1 MGRFLR
7 AAGPPGAWVNLRG
20 GSLASALLAVAG
32 CAQLAGIDETS
43 GPDVPAGVSLTF
55 ERISIGAT
63 VVRSPLDLT
72 GQTATY
78 LVEDASAADGLVRV
92 EALQTDANT
101 WTASAPA
108 VATGTPPVVFTLP
121 DQPYPRMYALPSR
134 DLLGQLGVYEHP
146 NPTPAPS
153 PAMITVTA
161 TLPTPFNGT
170 EAFELYSVG
179 TWTRTTLPVPLLS
192 ATTLGP
198 VAFDYGTVSATGH
211 ARPPERITLD
221 DVHAVLRYDGAPLTG
236 VLEVAPFDQ
245 TGDDMMG
252 GVMVAVPLDQTLDVT
267 IAPATLPARL
277 MTPQPAMT
285 STSMGWFMTAAPGAA
300 AAFNVGP
307 VLVSGTLTDA
317 SPTQLTATYGN
328 PFVGKGWPAVVEM
341 RVQATRPYTDP
352 VTAAVINLAGS
363 MTSFVAASTLGVGAA
378 LDVPA
383 GMPQAVSLDATP
395 LTTDGLM
402 IPRPIVAP
410 VITFTTDGTAD
421 TLYAMALFQL
431 SPNVTATALERTLVL
446 SATASEPRFVVPP
459 ELLVPGA
466 TYVVRVGAT
475 SGGFTAVASGDL
487 TQRSLPIS
495 QTSYEAG
502 VFTVI
507 P

>member
-7 AAGPPGAWVNLRG
+7 AAGAPGAWHNLRG
-20 GSLASALLAVAG
+20 GALASVLLAAAG

-43 GPDVPAGVSLTF
+43 GPDVPSGVSLSF
-55 ERISIGAT
+55 ERISVGAT
-63 VVRSPLDLT
+63 VVRSPLDIT

-78 LVEDASAADGLVRV
+78 VVADASAADGLVRV
-92 EALQTDANT
+92 EALQTAPNA

-108 VATGTPPVVFTLP
+108 LATGTPTVVFTLP
-121 DQPYPRMYALPSR
+121 EQPFPRMYALPSR
-134 DLLGQLGVYEHP
+134 DVLGAFGAYEHP
-146 NPTPAPS
+146 NPVPPPS
-153 PAMITVTA
+153 PAMITVTS

-179 TWTRTTLPVPLLS
+179 TWTRTTLPAPVLN

-198 VAFDYGTVSATGH
+198 VAFDYNTVSATGH
-211 ARPPERITLD
+211 ARPPERITLA
-221 DVHAVLRYDGAPLTG
+221 DVHAVLRYRGAPLTG

-245 TGDDMMG
+245 TGDDMMS
-252 GVMVAVPLDQTLDVT
+252 GVMVAVPLDQTLDVA
-267 IAPATLPARL
+267 IAPATLPTRM

-285 STSMGWFMTAAPGAA
+285 STSMGWLMTAAPGAA
-300 AAFNVGP
+300 AAFTGGP
-307 VLVSGTLTDA
+307 VLISGTLTEA

-328 PFVGKGWPAVVEM
+328 PFVGKGWPAVVEL
-341 RVQATRPYTDP
+341 RAQSSRPYTDP
-352 VTAAVINLAGS
+352 VTAAGIDLAGS
-363 MTSFVAASTLGVGAA
+363 MTSLVAASTLGAGAT

-383 GMPQAVSLDATP
+383 GVPQTVSLDATP

-402 IPRPIVAP
+402 IPRPVVAP

-421 TLYAMALFQL
+421 TLYTMVVFQL
-431 SPNVTATALERTLVL
+431 TPNATATALDRTVVI
-446 SATASEPRFVVPP
+446 SALGAEPSFTVPP

-466 TYVVRVGAT
+466 TYVIRAGAY
-475 SGGFTAVASGDL
+475 SGGYPASATGDL
-487 TQRSLPIS
+487 TQRTLPVS
-495 QTSYEAG
+495 QSFYEAG